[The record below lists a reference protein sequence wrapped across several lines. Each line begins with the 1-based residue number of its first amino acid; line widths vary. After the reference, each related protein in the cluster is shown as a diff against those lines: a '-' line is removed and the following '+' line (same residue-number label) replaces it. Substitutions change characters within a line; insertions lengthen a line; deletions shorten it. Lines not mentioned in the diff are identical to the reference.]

1 MNDLQPTVS
10 SPGGTAE
17 GGVVAG
23 AVDGPPVILAVE
35 DAFKSLYRTQAAK
48 QVHQLIPI
56 EALVAM
62 EDPAAGPLSLAAVF
76 QTNGLTGQGGLS
88 DLDDWLSAHGCSQ
101 RDHHGSLFLML
112 AMAL

>member
-10 SPGGTAE
+10 APGGTAE
-17 GGVVAG
+17 GGVIAG
-23 AVDGPPVILAVE
+23 AVNGPPVVLAVE
-35 DAFKSLYRTQAAK
+35 DAFESLDGTQAAQ

-62 EDPAAGPLSLAAVF
+62 EDPAARPLSLAAVLKA
-76 QTNGLTGQGGLS
+76 NGLAGQGGLS
-88 DLDDWLSAHGCSQ
+88 DLDDWLTDHWCSQ
-101 RDHHGSLFLML
+101 RNHHGSLFLML